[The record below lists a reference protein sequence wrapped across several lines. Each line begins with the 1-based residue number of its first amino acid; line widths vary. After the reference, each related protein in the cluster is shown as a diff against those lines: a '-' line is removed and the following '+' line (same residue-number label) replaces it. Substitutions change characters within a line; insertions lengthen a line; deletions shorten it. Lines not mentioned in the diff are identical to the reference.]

1 MKSYQN
7 NPRLSMTH
15 FSQRLFLECLWPEG
29 DALTLEAALSCV
41 NVEVTATGVAAA
53 DLTIPHPV
61 PAHHMSCHTYNDGL
75 RPGPP
80 GDAEQ
85 EALDVPGVTEV
96 AGGDSLLDDG
106 AVPQS

>member
-1 MKSYQN
+1 
-7 NPRLSMTH
+7 MTH

-29 DALTLEAALSCV
+29 NALTLEAALSCV

-61 PAHHMSCHTYNDGL
+61 PAHHMSRHSYNDGI
-75 RPGPP
+75 RPRPP
-80 GDAEQ
+80 SYAEQ

-106 AVPQS
+106 AIPQS

>member
-29 DALTLEAALSCV
+29 NALTLEAALSGV

-61 PAHHMSCHTYNDGL
+61 PAHHMSHL
-75 RPGPP
+75 
-80 GDAEQ
+80 
-85 EALDVPGVTEV
+85 
-96 AGGDSLLDDG
+96 
-106 AVPQS
+106 